1 VRGDKGVKMPAE
13 CYEYA
18 TAGGHEESG
27 FLKRGMMRIFADDC
41 VKYACNVAHHA
52 KKKSETIPAKRK
64 GRAERSREKMNE
76 QRVRMIVS
84 NLNQSLLRPCL
95 SAKFSSVLTEMPMAG
110 RGARPSCGSESAE
123 EGRYDI
129 NTQIKGR

>member
-1 VRGDKGVKMPAE
+1 MTPK
-13 CYEYA
+13 CYECA
-18 TAGGHEESG
+18 TTEGYEESE
-27 FLKRGMMRIFADDC
+27 FLKRGMMRIFADEC

-52 KKKSETIPAKRK
+52 KKKSEAIPAKRK

-84 NLNQSLLRPCL
+84 NLNQSLLRYCL

-110 RGARPSCGSESAE
+110 RGVRLSWGSESAE

>member
-1 VRGDKGVKMPAE
+1 MGGDKGVKMTAE
-13 CYEYA
+13 CYGCA
-18 TAGGHEESG
+18 TAGGHEGSE
-27 FLKRGMMRIFADDC
+27 FLRGMMRISADEC

-52 KKKSETIPAKRK
+52 KSESEAISAKRK

-84 NLNQSLLRPCL
+84 NLNQSLLSHCL